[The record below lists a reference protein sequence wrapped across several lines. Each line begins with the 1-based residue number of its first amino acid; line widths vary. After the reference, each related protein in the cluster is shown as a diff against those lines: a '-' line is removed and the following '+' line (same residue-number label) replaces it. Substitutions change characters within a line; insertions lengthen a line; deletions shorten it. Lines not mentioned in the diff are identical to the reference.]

1 MTSEATETGA
11 EDIQLWCAAPGA
23 RAVCLVGDFNGWNC
37 SSHPMDRHVDGS
49 WWINLKLHS
58 GHHHYLFIVDGK
70 AQLDLNAMCVVDAE
84 RMEKVS
90 LIAIG

>member
-1 MTSEATETGA
+1 MTTLAIETEA
-11 EDIQLWCAAPGA
+11 EDIQLCCVAPGA
-23 RAVCLVGDFNGWNC
+23 RAVCLIGDFNGWNQF
-37 SSHPMDRHVDGS
+37 SHPMDRHLDGS
-49 WWINLKLHS
+49 WWINLRLHS

-70 AQLDLNAMCVVDAE
+70 AQLDLNAMCVDDAE